1 MAPSPQ
7 QLPRLQI
14 KRTKSFLTWA
24 FALSL
29 VVHAALG
36 PIVGRYKPSHA
47 EERDPQIVSLTARV
61 HVSLPTPP
69 PPTPSPR
76 PLQTKAPAKHA
87 FTPRHAFR
95 ANVVHTTSRSDAGPA
110 EAAYTSGPGD
120 VAGDG
125 GRIVAPA
132 SAQPIA
138 ATPLPTPVA
147 TPKPT
152 CVQPHVDATT
162 TNPVVPDTPE
172 TAREQ
177 GATGTVQVKVALSA
191 TGSVLS
197 ATVYKSSG
205 SPLLDG
211 AALHAAQQSAY
222 APELDDCIKVSG
234 EYIFRAD
241 FEGN

>member
-1 MAPSPQ
+1 M
-7 QLPRLQI
+7 
-14 KRTKSFLTWA
+14 
-24 FALSL
+24 SL
-29 VVHAALG
+29 IVHAALG
-36 PIVGRYKPSHA
+36 PIVGRYKPSHP
-47 EERDPQIVSLTARV
+47 EERERQVVSLTTRA

-76 PLQTKAPAKHA
+76 PQQTAAPAKHA

-95 ANVVHTTSRSDAGPA
+95 ANVVHTTSRSNAGPA
-110 EAAYTSGPGD
+110 EAPFTSGPGD

-125 GRIVAPA
+125 GRIGTPATAQPA
-132 SAQPIA
+132 SAT
-138 ATPLPTPVA
+138 TPPTLAA

-152 CVQPHVDATT
+152 CAQPHLDATT

-177 GATGTVQVKVALSA
+177 GATGTVQVKVSLSA

-205 SPLLDG
+205 SPLLDE
-211 AALHAAQQSAY
+211 AALQAAQQSAY
-222 APELDDCIKVSG
+222 APEIDDCIKVSG
-234 EYIFRAD
+234 AYIFRAD